1 MRMFENKVVLVTG
14 GSSGIGRA
22 AALAFAQEGARVVV
36 SARRVDPGEEV
47 VREIRA
53 RGGEARF
60 IRCDVSDESQVEA
73 LVRQTVEA
81 HGRLDCAFN
90 NAGAMGRHLG
100 PLHSQELTDFD
111 ETVNV
116 HMRGVWLC
124 MKHEVRAMLA
134 QSPRG
139 GVLVNTSSVAGL
151 GGVGGQGFYPAAKA
165 GVIALTKTAA
175 QEYARLGIRVNTLV
189 AGSFE
194 TPMLDGAVDQL
205 TGGDAGASAALREQI
220 KQFIPMGRI
229 GDASEAAAAALWL
242 CSEASSF
249 VTGHSMIVD
258 GGVSSLLR

>member
-1 MRMFENKVVLVTG
+1 MRTFENKSVLVTG
-14 GSSGIGRA
+14 GNSGIGRA
-22 AALAFAQEGARVVV
+22 AALAFAREGARVVV
-36 SARRVDPGEEV
+36 SARRVEPGEEV
-47 VREIRA
+47 VSEIRA
-53 RGGEARF
+53 SGGEACF
-60 IRCDVSDESQVEA
+60 IRCDISDEAQVEA
-73 LVRQTVEA
+73 LVRRTVETY
-81 HGRLDCAFN
+81 GRLDCAFN
-90 NAGAMGRHLG
+90 NAGSLGSNKG
-100 PLHSQELTDFD
+100 PLHEQGLSDFE

-134 QSPRG
+134 SSPGG
-139 GVLVNTSSVAGL
+139 GVIVNTSSVAGL

-194 TPMLDGAVDQL
+194 TPMFEGAL
-205 TGGDAGASAALREQI
+205 HALSGGDAQALREQVRR
-220 KQFIPMGRI
+220 FIPLGRI
-229 GDASEAAAAALWL
+229 GQASEAAAAALWL
-242 CSEASSF
+242 CSDAASF